1 MQLRRSTFAALMF
14 TALIVGWLL
23 PLPTPTA
30 QEQSLA
36 DDFEIPSAA
45 WVEQIETRVDRNAA
59 ILQAILFNMDAS
71 ASADFR
77 QALSR
82 VADEDALPDG
92 VREQAR
98 DAFGR
103 TGR

>member
-1 MQLRRSTFAALMF
+1 M
-14 TALIVGWLL
+14 
-23 PLPTPTA
+23 
-30 QEQSLA
+30 
-36 DDFEIPSAA
+36 

-59 ILQAILFNMDAS
+59 ILQAILFNLDAS

-98 DAFGR
+98 DALGR